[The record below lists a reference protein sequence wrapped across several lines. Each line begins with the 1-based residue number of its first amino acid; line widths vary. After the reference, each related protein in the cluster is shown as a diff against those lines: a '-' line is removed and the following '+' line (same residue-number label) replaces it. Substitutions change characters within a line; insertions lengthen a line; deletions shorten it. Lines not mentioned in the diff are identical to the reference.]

1 MTHPQAR
8 ARRSPPGWLK
18 APLLAASVGL
28 AVLTGSM
35 DPAAAMDTD
44 IFAGQNAAG
53 SVPNVLIV
61 LDNTSNW
68 SRQSQH
74 WPGGGAQGQAEVDAI
89 KQVIQSL
96 PGSINIGLLEY
107 VTGGSSTDNGGYV
120 RYAISPMGT
129 AQGSTA
135 TTNRTNFSSTLT
147 TIYNNITSPNEK
159 FNSGTAYGNLMY
171 DAYNYFTGNTP
182 FATSGDVVSSLADS
196 RGYTTNY
203 TRFKSPLSPDTS
215 CASTYII
222 FIGNPDQSGPTAD
235 TAANTAA
242 LAGVGGD
249 TTQLKLPVYTAQQQT
264 LSTNLGYSAACYTSP
279 PSGTPTDYASQCPS
293 ASSTYDSCSYSGS
306 DTNASLTGID
316 ACPSGSSHYS
326 VIGNGPSTSS
336 TTTTTVVVNSGVTTT
351 SACYANTNQWSST
364 DPSTLPSCPTNS
376 TTTSGSTTTTISYS
390 CTTPTRGS
398 AVASNSCSGNKTQFN
413 VSQTVT
419 KTQTAVTQMPSG
431 AFTLGTTSACY
442 ASQSSCST
450 TGFTCPAGSTC
461 SCGSAV
467 TQCAIGTRYQVLGN
481 QLKTL
486 ESPAGTFQT
495 DSAPYNAD
503 EWARFLHEVGIP
515 VTDASGNVS
524 RQTASTYTIDVY
536 NDQPSAAQSGLL
548 AGMARAGGGKY
559 FAATNENAIISALTS
574 IFSEIQ
580 AVNSTFASA
589 ALPISATNRAQN
601 ANQVYIGMFRPDQ
614 TDHPRW
620 FGNLKRYQ
628 VDTFNGSSDLGGA
641 DGNSAVSAT
650 TGFVTPCALSWW
662 TTDVGNYWYDTT
674 LNQSRIF
681 ITQALV
687 AGTSWGPATDDSNF
701 AKGTCGTTG
710 TWSDSPDGPTVEKGA
725 AAEMLRTQT
734 SRTMYTVP
742 ASTTSTTTLTAFN
755 TTNVTGIS
763 SNSVVNANVVKFILG
778 QDVTGEIAGVASANP
793 RPSIHGEVIHSRP
806 LPVDYGGST
815 GVVVYYGAGDGVF
828 HAVSGN
834 TGRELWSFVAPET
847 YPQLQ
852 RLMDNSP
859 LVQAPYPTPAGQ
871 TQLSGTTPKPFFFD
885 GSTGQYQ
892 NADNSKVWIYPAM
905 RRGGRMLYS
914 FDVTTPTAPT
924 LKWRVGCPDLAD
936 DTGCTSGL
944 TGIGQTWS
952 TPQLANVNGY
962 KVGGTNA
969 PVVIVGGGYD
979 GCEDADSATP
989 SCSSPKGAKVYVL
1002 DADTG
1007 SVLATFGTDRSVIAD
1022 VALVDLNGDGIV
1034 DAAYAADTG
1043 GNIYRVDFPTTAT
1056 DTSTWAI
1063 HKVAYTNVTPSN
1075 SYRKFEFE
1083 PALLPYQGKVYVA
1096 ISSGDREHPLSVSY
1110 PYTTPVVNRFYV
1122 YLDDPSRS
1130 TATDLDGVK
1139 MLDQTANPP
1148 TCASSGIL
1156 PGSNFVGWHMD
1167 LNSYGQGEQG
1177 VTSPIIL
1184 GGMVSFSTNRPVV
1197 SGAMCSTSLGEARGY
1212 WVNLLNGS
1220 GAIGVTGT
1228 CGGALSTTFVG
1239 GGLPPSPVA
1248 ATVKVGDQ
1256 NQTIVIGSVSRSGGS
1271 SSAIS
1276 AQQVR
1281 PPISNKRN
1289 RTYWRDNSDTR

>member
-1 MTHPQAR
+1 MKHLQSR
-8 ARRSPPGWLK
+8 ARRPALAWLK
-18 APLLAASVGL
+18 TPLLAASLGL
-28 AVLTGSM
+28 AVLTGAM

-44 IFAGQNAAG
+44 IFASQTAAG
-53 SVPNVLIV
+53 SAPNVLIV
-61 LDNTSNW
+61 LDNTANW

-107 VTGGSSTDNGGYV
+107 VTGGPSGDNGGYV
-120 RYAISPMGT
+120 RYAVSPMGT
-129 AQGSTA
+129 GQGTTA
-135 TTNRTNFSSTLT
+135 TTNRTNFASALT
-147 TIYNNITSPNEK
+147 SIYNNITSPNEK
-159 FNSGTAYGNLMY
+159 FSSGTAYGNLMY
-171 DAYNYFTGNTP
+171 DAYNYFTGGTP
-182 FATSGDVVSSLADS
+182 FASSGDVVSSLADS
-196 RGYTTNY
+196 RGYSTNY
-203 TRFKSPLSPDTS
+203 TKFKSPLSPDTS
-215 CASTYII
+215 CASTYVI
-222 FIGNPDQSGPTAD
+222 FIGNPDQSGPSAD
-235 TAANTAA
+235 SSANTTA
-242 LAGVGGD
+242 LQGVGGN
-249 TTQLKLPVYTAQQQT
+249 TTQLKLPVYSATPQT
-264 LSTNLGYSAACYTSP
+264 LTTNLGYSSACFASAPT
-279 PSGTPTDYASQCPS
+279 GTPTDYASQCPS
-293 ASSTYDSCSYSGS
+293 ASSTYDSCTYSAS
-306 DTNASLTGID
+306 DSTSALPACASGTQR
-316 ACPSGSSHYS
+316 YS
-326 VIGNGPSTSS
+326 VVGNIPVTTTS
-336 TTTTTVVVNSGVTTT
+336 TTTTTTTATGTT
-351 SACYANTNQWSST
+351 SLCYASST
-364 DPSTLPSCPTNS
+364 NWTNGDTGGLTCPSS
-376 TTTSGSTTTTISYS
+376 TSSTSGSVTTNTSYS
-390 CTTPTRGS
+390 CSYAVGTTGTACGNGN
-398 AVASNSCSGNKTQFN
+398 SNKGFKFPLTQTKVKT
-413 VSQTVT
+413 VQTVT
-419 KTQTAVTQMPSG
+419 NTGTSQST
-431 AFTLGTTSACY
+431 TLGNTLSCY

-450 TGFTCPAGSTC
+450 SDYSCPAGSSCTC
-461 SCGSAV
+461 TTPTTTTGMCPAGA
-467 TQCAIGTRYQVLGN
+467 RYQVVGN
-481 QLKTL
+481 TSLTL
-486 ESPAGTFQT
+486 ESPTGTFQT
-495 DSAPYNAD
+495 DTAPYNAD
-503 EWARFLHEVGIP
+503 EWTRFLHEKGIP
-515 VTDASGNVS
+515 VTDASGNVTH
-524 RQTASTYTIDVY
+524 QTVSTYTIDVY
-536 NDQPSAAQSGLL
+536 NAQPSAAQSGLL

-628 VDTFNGSSDLGGA
+628 VDTFNGASDLGGYDA
-641 DGNSAVSAT
+641 KSAVSAT
-650 TGFVTPCALSWW
+650 TGFVTPCAQSWW
-662 TTDVGNYWYDTT
+662 TTDAGNFWYDTT
-674 LNQSRIF
+674 LDQSRIF

-687 AGTSWGPATDDSNF
+687 AGTSWGSATDDSNF

-725 AAEMLRTQT
+725 AAEMLRTQS

-763 SNSVVNANVVKFILG
+763 SNSIVNANVVKFIMG
-778 QDVTGEIAGVASANP
+778 QDVTGEIAGVPSANM
-793 RPSIHGEVIHSRP
+793 RPSIHGGVIHSRP

-834 TGRELWSFVAPET
+834 SGQELWSFVAPET

-852 RLMDNSP
+852 RLLDNSP
-859 LVQAPYPTPAGQ
+859 LIQAPYPTPPGQ
-871 TQLSGTTPKPFFFD
+871 TQLAGTAPKPFYFD

-914 FDVTTPTAPT
+914 FDVTTPTSPT

-936 DTGCTSGL
+936 DTGCTSGMA
-944 TGIGQTWS
+944 GIGQTWS

-962 KVGGTNA
+962 KTGGSNA

-1007 SVLATFGTDRSVIAD
+1007 TVIRSFDTDRSVIAD
-1022 VALVDLNGDGIV
+1022 LALVDSNFDGVV
-1034 DAAYAADTG
+1034 DAAYVADTG

-1056 DTSTWAI
+1056 DSSTWAI
-1063 HKVAYTNVTPSN
+1063 HKVAYTNITPADSH
-1075 SYRKFEFE
+1075 RKFEFE
-1083 PALLPYQGKVYVA
+1083 PAVLPYQGKVYVA
-1096 ISSGDREHPLSVSY
+1096 ISSGDREHPLSASY

-1122 YLDDPSRS
+1122 YLDDPART
-1130 TATDLDGVK
+1130 TATDLDGNK
-1139 MLDQTANPP
+1139 MLDQSANPP
-1148 TCASSGIL
+1148 TCSSSGIL
-1156 PGSNFVGWHMD
+1156 PGGNSFGWHMD
-1167 LNSYGQGEQG
+1167 LDSFGQGEQG

-1220 GAIGVTGT
+1220 GAVGVSGT
-1228 CGGALSTTFVG
+1228 CGGSLSATFVG

-1248 ATVKVGDQ
+1248 ATVNVDGR
-1256 NQTIVIGSVSRSGGS
+1256 NQTIVIGSVSRNGGS

-1276 AQQVR
+1276 AQQLR
-1281 PPISNKRN
+1281 PPISNKRS
-1289 RTYWRDNSDTR
+1289 RTYWRDSSDTR